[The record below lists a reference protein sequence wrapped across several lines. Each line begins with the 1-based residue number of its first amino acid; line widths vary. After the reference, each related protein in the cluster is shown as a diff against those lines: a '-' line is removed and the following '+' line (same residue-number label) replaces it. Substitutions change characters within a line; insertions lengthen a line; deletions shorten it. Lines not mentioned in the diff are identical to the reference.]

1 MHVASI
7 RSLVLA
13 RDDVTLRYCGVAYI
27 AVGIVDAMQI
37 MSSAIFTHG
46 LSPRPSSLVWT
57 RELKQYDSCIVFII
71 ATLERAISNS
81 VLSDDMTHSLSS

>member
-1 MHVASI
+1 MFVADI

-27 AVGIVDAMQI
+27 VVGIVDAMQI

-46 LSPRPSSLVWT
+46 LSQRPSSLAWT
-57 RELKQYDSCIVFII
+57 RELKSEMQCSF
-71 ATLERAISNS
+71 LEHCSTFKP
-81 VLSDDMTHSLSS
+81 LSRVWCMSQA